1 MECPWRFARLSG
13 PYGLAMNFTR
23 PIIFWTAMLASVIA
37 AVVLL
42 RSALLPFVAGGVV
55 AYLLNPVVSRIERLG
70 MNRLLATLGIMSIA
84 VVAIAVLIVLTV
96 PTIVRELSY
105 FIESLPSYLRRL
117 QTLTTD
123 PSRPWLSKIVGEG
136 LGEAERSFGEITSV
150 AANWLGTFLHSIWS
164 GGQALISIASLTVV
178 APIVA
183 CYLIFDWNRMI
194 AAIDHWVPPVYR
206 GTVRTLASE
215 IDHTIRG
222 FVRGQSSLC
231 LALAAFYALALSLI
245 GLKHGILIGI
255 ASGLLSFIPY
265 LGSLTGLVIGM
276 CVAIAQFW
284 PNWTLVFLVL
294 AVFFVGQSLAD
305 YVLAPY
311 LVGRKVHLN
320 PVWMMFA
327 LFAFGYLFGF
337 VGLLIAGPLAAAI
350 GVLVR
355 FALRQYYASS
365 LYAGFG
371 AAAPLQE
378 IRQPGVAGEEPW
390 HRATREATPVG
401 KDGIVAR

>member
-1 MECPWRFARLSG
+1 
-13 PYGLAMNFTR
+13 
-23 PIIFWTAMLASVIA
+23 MLASVIA
-37 AVVLL
+37 VVVLL
-42 RSALLPFVAGGVV
+42 RGALLPFVAGMVL
-55 AYLLNPVVSRIERLG
+55 AYLLNPFVSRIEGLG
-70 MNRLLATLGIMSIA
+70 ISRVLATLAIMAI
-84 VVAIAVLIVLTV
+84 VVMAIAVLMVLMV
-96 PTIVRELSY
+96 PTIVSELSY
-105 FIESLPSYLRRL
+105 FIESFPLYLRRL
-117 QTLTTD
+117 QTLATD
-123 PSRPWLSKIVGEG
+123 PSHPWLGKIVGEG
-136 LGEAERSFGEITSV
+136 LGEAERSFGDITSV
-150 AANWLGTFLHSIWS
+150 AADWLGTFLRSIWS

-183 CYLIFDWNRMI
+183 CYLIYDWNRMT

-206 GTVRTLASE
+206 KTVRTLASE

-265 LGSLTGLVIGM
+265 LGSLTGLLIAM

-284 PNWTLVFLVL
+284 PNWTLVFLIL
-294 AVFFVGQSLAD
+294 AVFVVGQSLAD
-305 YVLAPY
+305 YILAPY

-320 PVWMMFA
+320 PVWIMFA
-327 LFAFGYLFGF
+327 LFACGYLFGF

-355 FALRQYYASS
+355 FALRQYYASP
-365 LYAGFG
+365 LYAGAG
-371 AAAPLQE
+371 PAASLHE
-378 IRQPGVAGEEPW
+378 ISGSGGPADEPRRSAA
-390 HRATREATPVG
+390 HEATPFEKG
-401 KDGIVAR
+401 GIVAR

>member
-1 MECPWRFARLSG
+1 
-13 PYGLAMNFTR
+13 MNFTR
-23 PIIFWTAMLASVIA
+23 PVVFWTAMLASIVA
-37 AVVLL
+37 VVVLL
-42 RSALLPFVAGGVV
+42 RGALLPFVAGMVL

-70 MNRLLATLGIMSIA
+70 MSRLLATLA
-84 VVAIAVLIVLTV
+84 VMALVIVAIAVLMVLTL
-96 PTIVRELSY
+96 PTIVSELSY
-105 FIESLPSYLRRL
+105 FIESLPLYLRKL

-136 LGEAERSFGEITSV
+136 LGEAERSFGDITSV
-150 AANWLGTFLHSIWS
+150 TLNWLGTFLHSIWS

-183 CYLIFDWNRMI
+183 CYLIYDWNRMI
-194 AAIDHWVPPVYR
+194 AAVDHWVPPVYR
-206 GTVRTLASE
+206 ATVRSLASE
-215 IDHTIRG
+215 TDHTIRG

-231 LALAAFYALALSLI
+231 LALAAFYSLALSLI
-245 GLKHGILIGI
+245 GLKHGILIGT

-265 LGSLTGLVIGM
+265 LGSLTGLVIAM

-284 PNWTLVFLVL
+284 PNWTLVFLVF
-294 AVFFVGQSLAD
+294 AIFFVGQSLAD

-350 GVLVR
+350 GVLMR
-355 FALRQYYASS
+355 FALRQYYASP
-365 LYAGFG
+365 LYAGSRPSM
-371 AAAPLQE
+371 PLHE
-378 IRQPGVAGEEPW
+378 ISGSGGPVEDLQRRTA
-390 HRATREATPVG
+390 REAPTLEEG
-401 KDGIVAR
+401 GIVAR

>member
-1 MECPWRFARLSG
+1 MFVGRRACWLYG
-13 PYGLAMNFTR
+13 PAMNFTR
-23 PIIFWTAMLASVIA
+23 PIIFWTAMLASVVA
-37 AVVLL
+37 VVVLL
-42 RSALLPFVAGGVV
+42 RGALLPFVTGMVL

-70 MNRLLATLGIMSIA
+70 MSRLPATLAIMGIV
-84 VVAIAVLIVLTV
+84 VVAIAVLMVLTI
-96 PTIVRELSY
+96 PTIVSELSY
-105 FIESLPSYLRRL
+105 FIESLPLYLRRL

-136 LGEAERSFGEITSV
+136 LGEAERSFGDITSV
-150 AANWLGTFLHSIWS
+150 AADWLGTFLRSIWS

-183 CYLIFDWNRMI
+183 CYLIYDWSRMI

-206 GTVRTLASE
+206 TTVRTLASE

-222 FVRGQSSLC
+222 FVRGQSALC

-245 GLKHGILIGI
+245 GLRHGVLIGI

-265 LGSLTGLVIGM
+265 LGSLTGLVVAM

-284 PNWTLVFLVL
+284 PSWTSVFLVV

-355 FALRQYYASS
+355 FALRQYYASP
-365 LYAGFG
+365 LYAGSG
-371 AAAPLQE
+371 PAATLHEMSGSVSPPKSLDIAPHVKPL
-378 IRQPGVAGEEPW
+378 P
-390 HRATREATPVG
+390 
-401 KDGIVAR
+401 

>member
-1 MECPWRFARLSG
+1 
-13 PYGLAMNFTR
+13 MNFTR
-23 PIIFWTAMLASVIA
+23 PIIFWTAMLASVVA

-42 RSALLPFVAGGVV
+42 RGALLPFVAGGVL

-70 MNRLLATLGIMSIA
+70 MNRLLATLGIMAIV
-84 VVAIAVLIVLTV
+84 VVAIALLMVLTV
-96 PTIVRELSY
+96 PTIVRELSH

-136 LGEAERSFGEITSV
+136 LAEAERSIGEITSL
-150 AANWLGTFLHSIWS
+150 AANWFGAFLHSIWS
-164 GGQALISIASLTVV
+164 GGQELISIASLTVV

-206 GTVRTLASE
+206 TTIRALASE
-215 IDHTIRG
+215 IDLTIRG

-245 GLKHGILIGI
+245 GLRHGVLIGV

-265 LGSLTGLVIGM
+265 LGSLTGLVIAT

-355 FALRQYYASS
+355 FALRQYYESA
-365 LYAGFG
+365 LYAGSG
-371 AAAPLQE
+371 
-378 IRQPGVAGEEPW
+378 
-390 HRATREATPVG
+390 TATPLHEISGAGSAGRTDEWRVMEWS
-401 KDGIVAR
+401 DPARLQGSDDQRLQRRSFER

>member
-1 MECPWRFARLSG
+1 
-13 PYGLAMNFTR
+13 MNFTR

-37 AVVLL
+37 VVILL
-42 RSALLPFVAGGVV
+42 RGALLPFVAGMVL
-55 AYLLNPVVSRIERLG
+55 AYLLHPVVSHVERLG
-70 MNRLLATLGIMSIA
+70 IGRLLATLA
-84 VVAIAVLIVLTV
+84 VMVFAVGTIAVLLVLTV
-96 PTIVRELSY
+96 PTIISELSY
-105 FIESLPSYLRRL
+105 FAESLPAYLKRL

-136 LGEAERSFGEITSV
+136 LGEAERSFGDLTSV
-150 AANWLGTFLHSIWS
+150 AADWLGTFLHSIWS

-183 CYLIFDWNRMI
+183 CYLIYDWNRMI

-215 IDHTIRG
+215 IDDTIRG
-222 FVRGQSSLC
+222 FVRGQSLLC

-245 GLKHGILIGI
+245 DLKHGVLIGI

-265 LGSLTGLVIGM
+265 LGSLTGLVIAM

-284 PNWTLVFLVL
+284 PNWMSVFLVL

-311 LVGRKVHLN
+311 LVGRNVHLN
-320 PVWMMFA
+320 PVWMIFA

-337 VGLLIAGPLAAAI
+337 VGLLIAVPLAAAI
-350 GVLVR
+350 GVLMR
-355 FALRQYYASS
+355 FALRQYYASP
-365 LYAGFG
+365 LYAGP
-371 AAAPLQE
+371 APAAPLHE
-378 IRQPGVAGEEPW
+378 IGGSGVAAGEA
-390 HRATREATPVG
+390 RRSAAREASHH
-401 KDGIVAR
+401 

>member
-1 MECPWRFARLSG
+1 
-13 PYGLAMNFTR
+13 
-23 PIIFWTAMLASVIA
+23 MLASVIA

-136 LGEAERSFGEITSV
+136 LAEAERSFGEITSV

-245 GLKHGILIGI
+245 GLKHALKIL
-255 ASGLLSFIPY
+255 
-265 LGSLTGLVIGM
+265 
-276 CVAIAQFW
+276 
-284 PNWTLVFLVL
+284 
-294 AVFFVGQSLAD
+294 
-305 YVLAPY
+305 
-311 LVGRKVHLN
+311 K
-320 PVWMMFA
+320 
-327 LFAFGYLFGF
+327 
-337 VGLLIAGPLAAAI
+337 
-350 GVLVR
+350 
-355 FALRQYYASS
+355 
-365 LYAGFG
+365 
-371 AAAPLQE
+371 
-378 IRQPGVAGEEPW
+378 
-390 HRATREATPVG
+390 
-401 KDGIVAR
+401 

>member
-1 MECPWRFARLSG
+1 M
-13 PYGLAMNFTR
+13 YFTR

-37 AVVLL
+37 VVVLL
-42 RSALLPFVAGGVV
+42 RGVLLPFVAGMVL

-70 MNRLLATLGIMSIA
+70 MSRLLATLA
-84 VVAIAVLIVLTV
+84 VMAIVVGTIAVLLALTV
-96 PTIVRELSY
+96 PTIVGELSY
-105 FIESLPSYLRRL
+105 FAESLPLYLKRL

-123 PSRPWLSKIVGEG
+123 PGRPWLSKIVGEG
-136 LGEAERSFGEITSV
+136 LGEAERSLGDLTSV
-150 AANWLGTFLHSIWS
+150 AANWLGTFVHSIWS

-183 CYLIFDWNRMI
+183 CYLIYDWNRMI

-206 GTVRTLASE
+206 TTVRAVASE
-215 IDHTIRG
+215 IDDTIRG
-222 FVRGQSSLC
+222 FVHGQSSLC
-231 LALAAFYALALSLI
+231 LALAVFYALALSLI
-245 GLKHGILIGI
+245 GLNHGVLIGI

-265 LGSLTGLVIGM
+265 LGSLTGLAISM

-284 PNWTLVFLVL
+284 PNWTPLLLVL
-294 AVFFVGQSLAD
+294 AVFFIGQSLAD
-305 YVLAPY
+305 YVLSPY

-327 LFAFGYLFGF
+327 LFAGGYLFGF

-355 FALRQYYASS
+355 FALRQYYASP
-365 LYAGFG
+365 LYTGTG
-371 AAAPLQE
+371 PTTPLHE
-378 IRQPGVAGEEPW
+378 VSESGVPPEGSRRSA
-390 HRATREATPVG
+390 
-401 KDGIVAR
+401 

>member
-1 MECPWRFARLSG
+1 
-13 PYGLAMNFTR
+13 MNFTR
-23 PIIFWTAMLASVIA
+23 PIVFWTAMLASVVA

-42 RSALLPFVAGGVV
+42 RGALLPFVAGGVL
-55 AYLLNPVVSRIERLG
+55 AYLLNPVVGRIERLG
-70 MNRLLATLGIMSIA
+70 MNRLLATLGIMAI
-84 VVAIAVLIVLTV
+84 VVMAATVLMVLAV

-117 QTLTTD
+117 QTLTSD
-123 PSRPWLSKIVGEG
+123 PGRPWLSKIVGEG
-136 LGEAERSFGEITSV
+136 LEEAERSFGEITSL
-150 AANWLGTFLHSIWS
+150 AANWFGAFLHSIWS
-164 GGQALISIASLTVV
+164 GGQALISIASLAVV

-194 AAIDHWVPPVYR
+194 GAIDHWVPPVYR
-206 GTVRTLASE
+206 RTIRTLASE

-245 GLKHGILIGI
+245 GLKHGVLIGV

-265 LGSLTGLVIGM
+265 LGSLTGLVIAT

-355 FALRQYYASS
+355 FALRQYYASP
-365 LYAGFG
+365 LYAASGLG
-371 AAAPLQE
+371 TPLHE
-378 IRQPGVAGEEPW
+378 INGSGVPVEEPG
-390 HRATREATPVG
+390 RSDAREASTF
-401 KDGIVAR
+401 

>member
-1 MECPWRFARLSG
+1 
-13 PYGLAMNFTR
+13 MNFTR

-37 AVVLL
+37 VVILL
-42 RSALLPFVAGGVV
+42 HGALLPFVAGMVL
-55 AYLLNPVVSRIERLG
+55 AYLLHPVVSHVERLG
-70 MNRLLATLGIMSIA
+70 IGRLLATLA
-84 VVAIAVLIVLTV
+84 VMVFAVGTIAVLLVLTV
-96 PTIVRELSY
+96 PTIISELSY
-105 FIESLPSYLRRL
+105 FAESLPAYLKRL

-136 LGEAERSFGEITSV
+136 LGEAERSFGDLTSV
-150 AANWLGTFLHSIWS
+150 AADWLGTFLHSIWS

-183 CYLIFDWNRMI
+183 CYLIYDWNRMI

-215 IDHTIRG
+215 IDDTIRG
-222 FVRGQSSLC
+222 FVRGQSLLC

-245 GLKHGILIGI
+245 DLKHGVLIGI

-265 LGSLTGLVIGM
+265 LGSLTGLVIAM

-284 PNWTLVFLVL
+284 PNWMSVFLVL

-311 LVGRKVHLN
+311 LVGRRVHLN

-327 LFAFGYLFGF
+327 LFACGYLFGF

-355 FALRQYYASS
+355 FALRQYYASP
-365 LYAGFG
+365 LYAGS
-371 AAAPLQE
+371 PLHE
-378 IRQPGVAGEEPW
+378 ISGSGVPTEEP
-390 HRATREATPVG
+390 RRSAAREATAFE
-401 KDGIVAR
+401 KSGIAAR

>member
-1 MECPWRFARLSG
+1 
-13 PYGLAMNFTR
+13 MNFTR
-23 PIIFWTAMLASVIA
+23 PIVFWTAMLASVVA

-42 RSALLPFVAGGVV
+42 RGALLPFVAGGVL
-55 AYLLNPVVSRIERLG
+55 AYLLNPVVGRIERLG
-70 MNRLLATLGIMSIA
+70 MNRLLATLGIMAI
-84 VVAIAVLIVLTV
+84 VVMAATVLMVLAV

-117 QTLTTD
+117 QTLTSD
-123 PSRPWLSKIVGEG
+123 PGRPWLSKIVGEG
-136 LGEAERSFGEITSV
+136 REEAERSFGEITSL
-150 AANWLGTFLHSIWS
+150 AANWFGAFLHSIWS
-164 GGQALISIASLTVV
+164 GGQALISIASLAVV

-194 AAIDHWVPPVYR
+194 GAIDHWVPPVYR
-206 GTVRTLASE
+206 RTIRTLASE

-245 GLKHGILIGI
+245 GLKHGVLIGV

-265 LGSLTGLVIGM
+265 LGSLTGLVIAT

-355 FALRQYYASS
+355 FALRQYYASP
-365 LYAGFG
+365 LYAASGLG
-371 AAAPLQE
+371 TPLHE
-378 IRQPGVAGEEPW
+378 INGSGVPVEEPG
-390 HRATREATPVG
+390 RSDAREASTF
-401 KDGIVAR
+401 